1 MDKTERKECERKGNL
16 KCYRFIIGDSV
27 LRRAKVKYD
36 KSIVAVPD
44 WITNKKKEWEVK
56 TYMTIVIDF
65 K

>member
-44 WITNKKKEWEVK
+44 
-56 TYMTIVIDF
+56 
-65 K
+65 